1 MAEAP
6 TQERVTFNPETHLSF
21 DDDDDEFAPPRRWDE
36 GGRSDCGYSDS
47 VHDTLMSI
55 GGFLHGIFGEP
66 SPKTEQKMMGIGSCF
81 QDASYTVRDFQRGEA
96 NVKEELRG
104 TKSEDEDEEAD
115 EEEEQDDDLDG
126 EGGYL
131 QTSNTFE
138 SNVDAPPVTAAVTS
152 YDPIPSGGSYQQPPY
167 DEFQHDKTTN
177 EMDTIPATIGSQPP
191 PPPPTSM
198 PEKKKK
204 SVVPTKMKKMFGKKK
219 NNGQAIGV
227 SD

>member
-6 TQERVTFNPETHLSF
+6 TSQERATFNPETHLSF
-21 DDDDDEFAPPRRWDE
+21 DDEDDDDEFAPPRRWDE

-66 SPKTEQKMMGIGSCF
+66 SPETEQKMMGIGSCF

-104 TKSEDEDEEAD
+104 TSEDEEED
-115 EEEEQDDDLDG
+115 EEEEHDDELDD

-152 YDPIPSGGSYQQPPY
+152 YDPIPSGGSYQQPY

-177 EMDTIPATIGSQPP
+177 EIDAIPATIGSQPPP

-204 SVVPTKMKKMFGKKK
+204 SVVPTKMKKLFGKKK
-219 NNGQAIGV
+219 KNGQGTGV

>member
-1 MAEAP
+1 MEAP
-6 TQERVTFNPETHLSF
+6 TSQERVTFDPETHPSF
-21 DDDDDEFAPPRRWDE
+21 DDDNEFAPPRRWDE

-66 SPKTEQKMMGIGSCF
+66 SPETEQKMMGIGSCF

-104 TKSEDEDEEAD
+104 TTEDEEED
-115 EEEEQDDDLDG
+115 EEEEHDDDEL
-126 EGGYL
+126 YL

-138 SNVDAPPVTAAVTS
+138 SNVDARPVTTAVTS
-152 YDPIPSGGSYQQPPY
+152 YDPIPSGGSYQQPY
-167 DEFQHDKTTN
+167 DEFQHAKTTN
-177 EMDTIPATIGSQPP
+177 EMDTIPATIGSQPPP

-204 SVVPTKMKKMFGKKK
+204 SVVPTKMKKLFGKKK
-219 NNGQAIGV
+219 KTGQAIGV
-227 SD
+227 SA

>member
-6 TQERVTFNPETHLSF
+6 TSQQRVTFDPETHLSF
-21 DDDDDEFAPPRRWDE
+21 DDEEEEEFAPPRRWDE

-66 SPKTEQKMMGIGSCF
+66 SPTTEQKMMGIGSCF
-81 QDASYTVRDFQRGEA
+81 QDASYTVRDFQRGET

-104 TKSEDEDEEAD
+104 TTEDEEED
-115 EEEEQDDDLDG
+115 EEEEQNDDEL
-126 EGGYL
+126 YL

-138 SNVDAPPVTAAVTS
+138 SNVDARPVTAAVTS
-152 YDPIPSGGSYQQPPY
+152 YDPIPSGGSYQQPY

-177 EMDTIPATIGSQPP
+177 EMDTIPSIIGSQPP

-204 SVVPTKMKKMFGKKK
+204 SVVPTKMKKLFGKKK
-219 NNGQAIGV
+219 KNGQGTGV
-227 SD
+227 SA